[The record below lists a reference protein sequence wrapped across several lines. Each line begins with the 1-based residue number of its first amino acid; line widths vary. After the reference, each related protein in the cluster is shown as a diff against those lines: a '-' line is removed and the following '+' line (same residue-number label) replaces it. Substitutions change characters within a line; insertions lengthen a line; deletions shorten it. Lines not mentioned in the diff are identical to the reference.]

1 MKTTLITNA
10 YACIGGVDGRYDLGI
25 DGGGRIGQIAPAG
38 TLPAGLYDRVVDG
51 EACVMVPGGVDG
63 HAHLDYWMGDQRT
76 CDDFYTGSR
85 AALAGGTT
93 TIVDFCEPQPGQL
106 PEQAIARRL
115 EAARKA
121 AVDYALHFAFTE
133 NYREE
138 LKHLDAVRAAG
149 IGSWKLFT
157 TYPNTTL
164 SYADIEA
171 VFASVGEGSAFLV
184 HAEDNDRINQLR
196 REMDASGREDMY
208 ALFQTR
214 CNEVEERSVRTLAA
228 LRKKYG
234 VELCIAHTSTREALC
249 IKREED
255 PALRLETCPHYLVL
269 TSECYRGAEGGLYAI
284 NPPLKGEE
292 DRLALWEAVMDGTVD
307 MISTDHCPF
316 TRAQKL
322 AEPSYKRVPCG
333 LSGLQTRMQ
342 YMFSE
347 ALHRAMPLRR
357 FVELTS
363 ENAARFYGLYPRKG
377 CLREGSDADI
387 VLINR
392 ERSHRFSR
400 EEFAG
405 AEDYNIFEG
414 TEFRGVIERVF
425 LRGNEVYTGGAV
437 QAEQGTGAYIAS
449 ERRGRK

>member
-1 MKTTLITNA
+1 
-10 YACIGGVDGRYDLGI
+10 
-25 DGGGRIGQIAPAG
+25 
-38 TLPAGLYDRVVDG
+38 
-51 EACVMVPGGVDG
+51 
-63 HAHLDYWMGDQRT
+63 
-76 CDDFYTGSR
+76 
-85 AALAGGTT
+85 
-93 TIVDFCEPQPGQL
+93 
-106 PEQAIARRL
+106 
-115 EAARKA
+115 
-121 AVDYALHFAFTE
+121 
-133 NYREE
+133 
-138 LKHLDAVRAAG
+138 
-149 IGSWKLFT
+149 
-157 TYPNTTL
+157 
-164 SYADIEA
+164 
-171 VFASVGEGSAFLV
+171 
-184 HAEDNDRINQLR
+184 
-196 REMDASGREDMY
+196 
-208 ALFQTR
+208 
-214 CNEVEERSVRTLAA
+214 
-228 LRKKYG
+228 
-234 VELCIAHTSTREALC
+234 
-249 IKREED
+249 
-255 PALRLETCPHYLVL
+255 
-269 TSECYRGAEGGLYAI
+269 
-284 NPPLKGEE
+284 
-292 DRLALWEAVMDGTVD
+292 MDGTVD

-392 ERSHRFSR
+392 ERSHCFSR